1 MWRSNTK
8 IPVSSVSLNDFPAPP
23 AKPTVYVVGSETL
36 PEGILDAYPK
46 WARRFGHRSTAIVPV
61 AAPSEADG
69 AGYQRFVDFLRDE
82 YHAVGA
88 IMVSN
93 ASTLFEH
100 TRQMFDEFDDDA
112 ELLGEIGVVVRTPG
126 TLTALAP
133 AKRAAQQAYEQI
145 FGDGS
150 NPAEALIIGATG
162 PARALAMALSD
173 AGKRHVCL
181 TTLDGKSMTDMRQ
194 RIAEL
199 PEDKRPTLRHI
210 ESQLEHDRLLTLL
223 PPGSLVVNAMGP
235 SGEDTPSPVGDAAL
249 FPQNG
254 LVWDLDAVGIS
265 SPFLDKARQQR
276 RPRNLRLA
284 DGPVFHHY
292 QWFTAAAAVFGVTPT
307 QKDAV
312 KLRKLIA

>member
-1 MWRSNTK
+1 VWRSNTK

-36 PEGILDAYPK
+36 PEGLLDVYPK

-69 AGYQRFVDFLRDE
+69 AGYRRFVDFLRDE

-112 ELLGEIGVVVRTPG
+112 ELLGEIGVVIRTPG
-126 TLTALAP
+126 TLTTLAP
-133 AKRAAQQAYEQI
+133 AKRAAQQAYEQL
-145 FGDGS
+145 FGEAS

-162 PARALAMALSD
+162 PARALAMALSE
-173 AGKRHVCL
+173 AGKQRVCL

-194 RIAEL
+194 RIASC
-199 PEDKRPTLRHI
+199 RRTSVRHCAI
-210 ESQLEHDRLLTLL
+210 SNRNWSMTAYSRYCRREAWS
-223 PPGSLVVNAMGP
+223 S
-235 SGEDTPSPVGDAAL
+235 TPRDQAAKTPRRRSATPRC
-249 FPQNG
+249 FRKMA
-254 LVWDLDAVGIS
+254 WSGIS
-265 SPFLDKARQQR
+265 MPSASVRRFSTRPSSNGAPATCGWRMDRFFTTISGSPR
-276 RPRNLRLA
+276 RPRFSASRR
-284 DGPVFHHY
+284 PRRM
-292 QWFTAAAAVFGVTPT
+292 P
-307 QKDAV
+307 
-312 KLRKLIA
+312 